1 LKLLFLGT
9 SAARPTAER
18 NVSALVLTRGG
29 ETLMF
34 ECGEGTQRQMMRYG
48 VTFALNEVFFTHFH
62 ADHFLGIIG
71 LVRTLGLQGR
81 TDPMRLTGPRGA
93 KKLLGQALAL
103 GVERP
108 VFEVEI
114 VEVEPEQVLARDGYD
129 LRVFGVE
136 HGGGAVGYALVEQ
149 DRLGRFNPDRAREL
163 GVPEGPLWGKLQR
176 GQTVV
181 LDDGREVSAET
192 IVGAPRPGRKLVYSG
207 DTRPC
212 AATIEMARGANL
224 LVHEATFGEEEK
236 ERATETAHS
245 TAREAAEVAKLAGVR
260 RLVLTHL
267 SARYSRDPA
276 TLLDEGRAVFPET
289 VVAKDGFEVE
299 VPFPD

>member
-1 LKLLFLGT
+1 MSRASSKKA
-9 SAARPTAER
+9 SAQRPCALVTGASTGIGAAFAER
-18 NVSALVLTRGG
+18 
-29 ETLMF
+29 
-34 ECGEGTQRQMMRYG
+34 
-48 VTFALNEVFFTHFH
+48 
-62 ADHFLGIIG
+62 
-71 LVRTLGLQGR
+71 
-81 TDPMRLTGPRGA
+81 
-93 KKLLGQALAL
+93 
-103 GVERP
+103 
-108 VFEVEI
+108 
-114 VEVEPEQVLARDGYD
+114 LARDGYD

-176 GQTVV
+176 GQTVQ
-181 LDDGREVSAET
+181 LADGREVSAET

-236 ERATETAHS
+236 ERAKETAHS